1 MNSLLL
7 DQTTQAIDLFE
18 RVHQADGSLAEEYPL
33 IFGQGF
39 TGSIVGVG
47 DSELRSACSLLARD
61 FVMRGTHV
69 PIGLIGSVSTDESYR
84 EQGLATEVLLR
95 AEAEL
100 IKQGSIAS
108 ILWADDPTFY
118 LSRGYNAI
126 GNEVDFR
133 MGIECAASLPRSS
146 GARRRRDADNEGIHA
161 LYQQHACRV
170 ERTAQETAALLACP
184 RMETL
189 VLERDGEVLA
199 YACCGRGRDLE
210 NTIHEWGGET
220 SLVLSLIRAHLERRF
235 GEGMSDAQGH
245 LFLMSPIG
253 EEKLH
258 AALLAAGATQA
269 KGILA
274 LGRILDAQGAARLLE
289 ERFAGEGTVAV
300 ESTEQG
306 PLFRV
311 TGPADEGELNED
323 AVLALLFGTAD
334 VQPQIDGFL
343 ERFGFTVAE
352 LPLQPFAWGLDS
364 I

>member
-7 DQTTQAIDLFE
+7 DAKAQALELFE
-18 RVHQADGSLAEEYPL
+18 RVHRADGSLAAEYPL
-33 IFGQGF
+33 IFGPDF
-39 TGSIVGVG
+39 TGSVIGVG
-47 DSELRSACSLLARD
+47 DDELRSACAVLPRD
-61 FVMRGTHV
+61 FLMHGSRSR
-69 PIGLIGSVSTDESYR
+69 IGLIGSVSTDSQYR
-84 EQGLATEVLLR
+84 EQGLATEVLIR

-100 IKQGSIAS
+100 VSQGCVAA

-118 LSRGYNAI
+118 LERGYNAV

-133 MGIECAASLPRSS
+133 LDVACAANLPRSS
-146 GARRRRDADNEGIHA
+146 GVRRRQAEDAHGIHA
-161 LYQQHACRV
+161 LYTLHAARV
-170 ERTAQETAALLACP
+170 ERTLQETTALLECP

-189 VLERDGEVLA
+189 VVEREGEVLA

-220 SLVLSLIRAHLERRF
+220 SLVLALVRAHLERRF
-235 GEGMSDAQGH
+235 GDGMSDAHGH
-245 LFLMSPIG
+245 LFLMSPSH

-258 AALLAAGATQA
+258 AALAAAGATRA
-269 KGILA
+269 NGILA
-274 LGRILDAQGAARLLE
+274 LGRILDADGAARLLE
-289 ERFAGEGTVAV
+289 ERFAG
-300 ESTEQG
+300 QG
-306 PLFRV
+306 QVSVQPSDR
-311 TGPADEGELNED
+311 GPVFHVRGPEDEGELNDD

-343 ERFGFTVAE
+343 ERFGLTAAD